1 MATKTYSGSC
11 HCGAV
16 RFEADVDLAKGTT
29 RCNCSFCSKARAWF
43 VTVPPDQVRL
53 IAGADAQAQYQWTP
67 AGRSES
73 HLRYQFCKT
82 CGIRTFGYGGD
93 KFRFINVAALEVDPG
108 ELAAAPLRYVD
119 GKNDRYDQP
128 PKDTRLL

>member
-1 MATKTYSGSC
+1 
-11 HCGAV
+11 
-16 RFEADVDLAKGTT
+16 VDA
-29 RCNCSFCSKARAWF
+29 
-43 VTVPPDQVRL
+43 
-53 IAGADAQAQYQWTP
+53 

-82 CGIRTFGYGGD
+82 CGIRTFGHGGD
-93 KFRFINVAALEVDPG
+93 KFRFVNVAALEVDPG